1 MPPISHPRSQYS
13 NINHRYPL
21 VQFVL
26 EDLPSSTKA
35 PELDDSNAV
44 TALKKYAGWTKDDF
58 SQGAGVSV
66 ETMGIYLAYL
76 IAIGFMPAP
85 GKKGE
90 LVLPEVT
97 LTEEARQSLKA
108 VGGRGGAA

>member
-1 MPPISHPRSQYS
+1 M
-13 NINHRYPL
+13 
-21 VQFVL
+21 QFVL

-35 PELDDSNAV
+35 PELDDRNTV
-44 TALKKYAGWTKDDF
+44 TALKKYATWTKEDF
-58 SQGAGVSV
+58 SAGAGVSV

-76 IAIGFMPAP
+76 VAIGFMPAP

-90 LVLPEVT
+90 VALPEIT
-97 LTEEARQSLKA
+97 LSEEAKKSLKA